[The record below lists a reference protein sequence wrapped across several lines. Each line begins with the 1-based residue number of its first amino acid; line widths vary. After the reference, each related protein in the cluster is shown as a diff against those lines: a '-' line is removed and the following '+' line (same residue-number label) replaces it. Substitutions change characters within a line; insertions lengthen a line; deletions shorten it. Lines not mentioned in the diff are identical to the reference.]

1 MYRNKLILT
10 YAFALFAMFFGSG
23 NLVFPIQIG
32 QAAGQHWILG
42 FCGLFITGIALPFL
56 GLFVV
61 KLHKGSYTNFF
72 GEAGGLAKLVLP
84 LFILSLLGSFGVVP
98 RCITVAHGGLSY
110 LIPDIP
116 FSIFNA
122 VFCLATFIFCIKD
135 ERMISAIGKWM
146 SPTLIIT
153 LVVLIGFG
161 IISANSSQFY
171 EGNFSK
177 QQNKYSNDLENWNV
191 KQEVSERSINQVRE
205 HANSLKFYEDNFSKQ
220 QSSEAFAGGFF
231 TGYQTMDLFA
241 AFFFSSLIFLQ
252 IKKSM
257 NSKVGERE
265 IIKFS
270 IKSSVLGAILLSLV
284 YLGLVFLGAHFAN
297 IIENIE
303 PEFMLSAIAK
313 HILGAKA
320 ALFIGIS
327 ILLSCLTT
335 AVALNN
341 IYARY
346 LCSLFRVK
354 TNRYPFILAATTI
367 LSYLVSLFDFQGIA
381 AFLTPLLELSY
392 PSIIALTVLSTLNQ
406 NKWYKLKMLTFY
418 GILVIMIF
426 KI

>member
-1 MYRNKLILT
+1 MYRRSLILV

-32 QAAGQHWILG
+32 QAAGQHWVLG

-72 GEAGGLAKLVLP
+72 GEAGELAKLVLP

-153 LVVLIGFG
+153 LVVLIVFG
-161 IISANSSQFY
+161 IINAD
-171 EGNFSK
+171 FS
-177 QQNKYSNDLENWNV
+177 
-191 KQEVSERSINQVRE
+191 
-205 HANSLKFYEDNFSKQ
+205 
-220 QSSEAFAGGFF
+220 QSSLTESLSFEAFKNGFF

-257 NSKVGERE
+257 HSKVGERE

-270 IKSSVLGAILLSLV
+270 IKSSILGAFLLSLV

-303 PEFMLSAIAK
+303 PEFMLPAIAK
-313 HILGAKA
+313 HILGTKA
-320 ALFIGIS
+320 ALFIGVS

-346 LCSLFRVK
+346 LCSLFRVR
-354 TNRYPFILAATTI
+354 NNLYPFILATTTI

-381 AFLTPLLELSY
+381 AFLTPLLEISY